1 MADKAPAPA
10 LSADERNAVK
20 ERTAPRAIVVH
31 EAIRE
36 EGETEPRRP
45 LASLVW
51 SGLAAGLSMGFSLA
65 AISLLHSHLPETQWR
80 DLIAYLGYSVGF
92 LIVVLGRQQLF
103 TENTL
108 TVVLP
113 LLERPN
119 VPTLLRVLRLWA
131 VVLVTNLIGAL
142 VFVWVIVHGQV
153 FPGDI
158 QRVIHQVG
166 LGATGRDLSTLFVQ
180 GIFSGWLIA
189 MMVWLLPGAQTAR
202 VQVIVIMTYLVA
214 LGGFP
219 HIIVGSAEMFYLITA
234 GALAWSDYFSSYFG
248 PVLLGNIVGG
258 VALVA
263 ILNYAQVVA
272 ESGNGD

>member
-1 MADKAPAPA
+1 MTDEAPAPT
-10 LSADERNAVK
+10 LTADERDAVK

-36 EGETEPRRP
+36 EGEAELRRP

-65 AISLLHSHLPETQWR
+65 AIALLNSHLPETQWR
-80 DLIAYLGYSVGF
+80 DLIAKLGYSVGF
-92 LIVVLGRQQLF
+92 LVVVLGRQQLF

-113 LLERPN
+113 LLERRDL
-119 VPTLLRVLRLWA
+119 PTLLRVLRLWA
-131 VVLVTNLIGAL
+131 VVLLTNLTGAL
-142 VFVWVIVHGQV
+142 VFVWVIVYGPV

-158 QRVIHQVG
+158 HRAIHQVA
-166 LGATGRDLSTLFVQ
+166 LGATGRGWSTLFVQ

-202 VQVIVIMTYLVA
+202 VHVIVIMTYLVA

-219 HIIVGSAEMFYLITA
+219 HIIVGSADMFYLITT
-234 GALAWSDYFSSYFG
+234 GTALWSDYFASYLV
-248 PVLLGNIVGG
+248 PTLLGNIVGG
-258 VALVA
+258 VTLVA
-263 ILNYAQVVA
+263 ILNHAQVVA
-272 ESGNGD
+272 ESSNAG